1 MADCSELEA
10 RLAAAEERLAQA
22 KKLQRTVEGEAELDA
37 KAGPG
42 SGFRTFS
49 MVDGTKIRINAKEFY
64 DQVEA
69 DNIAMGEE
77 QLRQLVRE
85 RFDKK
90 VKPKGS
96 QGMNINYAQMPFND
110 ENVNALLELAGA
122 RRANSAA
129 GQELAQKFTEE
140 VARDQLLQE
149 VALQG
154 GNVEE
159 IARGLSRDTGAVAKL
174 PLRMVLITKMRSD
187 SARYYADMLDDAADL
202 ISSFGLSPQKK
213 AELSRASQ
221 YMHFFEQLDAL
232 YARKIGQAL
241 RARSFDQFKEV
252 QFGVDSL
259 SFEDVSKLNMDT
271 LKEGSLAAQVL
282 EAIESGDAESLRRVA
297 TAKRVLGAAEA
308 TIDEPNFFTQIRLL
322 NDLRKDNFFLSPS
335 TWIQRNV
342 VAGAGVNFYMGVEDF
357 ASAAFKTGSLK
368 EAYEMSTF
376 AANRMFMGM
385 NEAFSAAFQVL
396 NSGKPT
402 LTSLGM
408 KENVDPRS
416 LQNAKQYNAEQ
427 IKFVKES
434 LNEAWSTNFL
444 GAAGASPFAA
454 MNLMNLGIRNWLGTA
469 IEKMTGSTAGYMPA
483 FHLLASGDEITRHMA
498 KDWASSSTAW
508 LQALDEW
515 KGMANKPNVPKPDW
529 VAQRANELAEQAVFS
544 GAMTDD
550 ELVKLRRQAGAQ
562 QYGDMSNEALRL
574 KIMNDQAGVPRPD
587 TPAGRAALGRMQEV
601 TFTKPVDAAPET
613 LLDFAVSGIGP
624 GINRA
629 RQNPLVGWNLPV
641 FTTPWNGLKW
651 LLNRDLFVSTADLLL
666 KEAHQ
671 AQARFRDADLP
682 YTADEMADARSR
694 TVVAAGMALIV
705 NQLWQRGIF
714 TDGGSFVPDQ
724 NKRER
729 DRTPPYSFSIG
740 TLGLMGMSK
749 INIPGSS
756 IDIVDLMGLQ
766 ADVQR
771 AFYEGVILDPDY
783 NKFMNAIVKS
793 YARIIGNKE
802 SLSGVVDLFNGM
814 TSSAQNQ
821 NTDWVNLVSRQFNGI
836 LPLSGA
842 MTWGSRAGQDPAL
855 VQGRREM
862 SDVEVQALGKDPNY
876 NLFQQ
881 FASKIARNYP
891 ILGAP
896 GYQARNRDWLGRDIK
911 RPFSIPYD
919 TNAPFAPILTSDTP
933 LDRWMEKHGFGA
945 PPHPS
950 GKIGASQTRKGYG
963 GATMSIEEEN
973 TWHREFTT
981 MKGELPAS
989 GVLGKNAVIS
999 TGFGVYNIDRYVQ
1012 GNTVLEALTA
1022 LSQDPDYNL
1031 DLDTPFSPSLARTK
1045 GEQRPYSEQS
1055 LSERTK
1061 LINDPRGIYKVW
1073 DAVVTYYDLQA
1084 IDRMGDQHP
1093 DFVAKALANAEV
1105 KDLRI
1110 QEDFEAVLP
1119 SLSSP

>member
-37 KAGPG
+37 KAG
-42 SGFRTFS
+42 SGPTFRTFS

-90 VKPKGS
+90 VKPVGSKGL
-96 QGMNINYAQMPFND
+96 NINYAQMEFND

-122 RRANSAA
+122 RRANSTA
-129 GQELAQKFTEE
+129 GKELAQKFTEE

-174 PLRMVLITKMRSD
+174 PLRMVLITKMRGD
-187 SARYYADMLDDAADL
+187 SARHYADMLEDSADL

-232 YARKIGQAL
+232 YARKVGQAL
-241 RARSFDQFKEV
+241 RARSFDEFKA
-252 QFGVDSL
+252 VDLGGDNL

-271 LKEGSLAAQVL
+271 LREGSLAAQVL
-282 EAIESGDAESLRRVA
+282 EAIESGDADALRRVA
-297 TAKRVLGAAEA
+297 TAKRVLAAAEA

-322 NDLRKDNFFLSPS
+322 NNLRKDNFFLSPN

-342 VAGAGVNFYMGVEDF
+342 VAGAAVNAYMGVEDF
-357 ASAAFKTGSLK
+357 ASAAFKTGSVK
-368 EAYEMSTF
+368 DAYEMSTF
-376 AANRMFMGM
+376 AASRMFMGM
-385 NEAFSAAFQVL
+385 NEAFGAAFQLL
-396 NSGKPT
+396 NNGKPT

-408 KENVDPRS
+408 KEGLDPLS
-416 LQNAKQYNAEQ
+416 LQNAKQNNADQ
-427 IKFVKES
+427 TKFVKES
-434 LNEAWSTNFL
+434 LVEAWNTNFID
-444 GAAGASPFAA
+444 GVAASPVAA
-454 MNLMNLGIRNWLGTA
+454 MNLLNLGVRYWLGTA
-469 IEKMTGSTAGYMPA
+469 IEKTTGSTAGFMPA
-483 FHLLASGDEITRHMA
+483 FHLLGSGDEVTRHMA
-498 KDWASSSTAW
+498 KDWAASSTSW

-515 KGMANKPNVPKPDW
+515 KGMAEKPNVPKPDW
-529 VAQRANELAEQAVFS
+529 VAQRANELADQAVFS

-587 TPAGRAALGRMQEV
+587 TPAGRAALERMQEV
-601 TFTKPVDAAPET
+601 TFTKP
-613 LLDFAVSGIGP
+613 LDDPIGQ
-624 GINRA
+624 GVNRA
-629 RQNPLVGWNLPV
+629 RQNPLIGWNLPV

-651 LLNRDLFVSTADLLL
+651 LLSRDVFISTADLLQR
-666 KEAHQ
+666 EARQ
-671 AQARFRDADLP
+671 LQGKRSGAELP
-682 YTADEMADARSR
+682 FTADEMADARGR
-694 TVVAAGMALIV
+694 TVVAAGMAVIV
-705 NQLWQRGIF
+705 NQLWSRGLF
-714 TDGGSFVPDQ
+714 SDGGSFVPDQ
-724 NKRER
+724 NKRQR

-771 AFYEGVILDPDY
+771 AFYEGLIKDQDF
-783 NKFMNAIVKS
+783 NKFMDGIVKS

-814 TSSAQNQ
+814 TSSAANR
-821 NTDWVNLVSRQFNGI
+821 NTNWVNLMSRQMNGT

-842 MTWGSRAGQDPAL
+842 LTWGSRAGQDPAL

-862 SDVEVQALGKDPNY
+862 SDVEVQALGKDPNF

-881 FASKIARNYP
+881 FGAAVARNYP
-891 ILGAP
+891 LLGTA
-896 GYQARNRDWLGRDIK
+896 GYQARNRDWLGRDLK

-933 LDRWMEKHGFGA
+933 LDRWMDKHGFGA
-945 PPHPS
+945 PPHPG
-950 GKIGASQTRKGYG
+950 GKISSSDTPLKGG
-963 GATMSIEEEN
+963 GSTTMSLDEEN
-973 TWHREFTT
+973 TWHAEFTT
-981 MKGELPAS
+981 IKGEAPA
-989 GVLGKNAVIS
+989 GYWLGKNSLID
-999 TGFGVYNIDRYVQ
+999 TGFAVYNIDRYVQ
-1012 GNTVLEALTA
+1012 GNTLLEALTA
-1022 LSQDPDYNL
+1022 LSQDPDYGA
-1031 DLDTPFSPSLARTK
+1031 DLSSPNSPSLTAK
-1045 GEQRPYSEQS
+1045 QRPYSEQS
-1055 LSERTK
+1055 LSERK
-1061 LINDPRGIYKVW
+1061 KSINDPRGVYKVW
-1073 DAVVTYYDLQA
+1073 DAVITYYDRQA
-1084 IDRMGDQHP
+1084 IERMAQQHP
-1093 DFVAKALANAEV
+1093 EFVTKALANQEL
-1105 KDLRI
+1105 KDVRR
-1110 QEDFEAVLP
+1110 QEDAEAMMP